1 MHETVNRRYAEL
13 QSLLLTVFAAEGRGI
28 IEMLRNVEDR
38 VSPKLAWE
46 LRSIGHI
53 RNQVVHEGL
62 DEVPRYFEP
71 LCKEATAT
79 LKQLKVQKAKK
90 PKADKASA
98 LAKPATKKRAAATVP
113 AKLQSARSS
122 ISPSA
127 KRIAVR

>member
-13 QSLLLTVFAAEGRGI
+13 QALLLSVFAAEGRGI

-38 VSPKLAWE
+38 VPPKLAWE

-62 DEVPRYFEP
+62 AEIPRYFEP

-79 LKQLKVQKAKK
+79 LKQLKAQKVKR
-90 PKADKASA
+90 PKAAQASSRSTGSSA
-98 LAKPATKKRAAATVP
+98 KSKTAKTTAKPRTTTKRKAA
-113 AKLQSARSS
+113 R
-122 ISPSA
+122 
-127 KRIAVR
+127 